1 MVRENEI
8 KETRTSTSEVVQ
20 RAKKPN
26 ARQRAEPSTTNE
38 GSAEHSHHPCHIFGL
53 AKHAFL
59 KCVGIDSTPDRH
71 HDKKDRRLCPCSFGH
86 TL

>member
-1 MVRENEI
+1 MGQNRPGWVDLLTLFIGVRENER

-38 GSAEHSHHPCHIFGL
+38 GACRTFSPPMSYLWACKTCFSQVLRHRLHP
-53 AKHAFL
+53 
-59 KCVGIDSTPDRH
+59 
-71 HDKKDRRLCPCSFGH
+71 
-86 TL
+86 